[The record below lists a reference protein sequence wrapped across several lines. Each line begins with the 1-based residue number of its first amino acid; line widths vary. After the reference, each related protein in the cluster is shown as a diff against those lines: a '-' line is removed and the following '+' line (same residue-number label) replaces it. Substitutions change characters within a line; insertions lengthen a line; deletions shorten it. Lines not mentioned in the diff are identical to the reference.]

1 MVQPGGRPMFRHCS
15 TVQARMSAEQ
25 RAPSCSHQKIASV
38 PTVARCRLHCGVATS
53 PGSTCATRADSTA
66 RRTASAGRSSNTTT
80 TTSSSSSSIVLA
92 AAVVAPSSN
101 GALLRAPPPPPS
113 LHHIITASPLSTPG
127 RRLLPPS
134 STATPSAYLATWYEA
149 SRDAALVVT
158 YDHATS
164 SLYTQAIE
172 CRVVIY
178 EAEKNEKLK
187 KLSEIL

>member
-66 RRTASAGRSSNTTT
+66 RRTASAGRSSSTTT
-80 TTSSSSSSIVLA
+80 TSSSSSSSIVLA

-164 SLYTQAIE
+164 SLYT
-172 CRVVIY
+172 
-178 EAEKNEKLK
+178 
-187 KLSEIL
+187 